1 MEPVQSYGFSPMGF
15 SQVIVFTS
23 EGDFKEIIAA
33 NQHMTA
39 IMGADDYTKRNFPG
53 VFIAGIK
60 ANSQGDKE
68 PGCPSSTQ
76 K

>member
-1 MEPVQSYGFSPMGF
+1 MGF